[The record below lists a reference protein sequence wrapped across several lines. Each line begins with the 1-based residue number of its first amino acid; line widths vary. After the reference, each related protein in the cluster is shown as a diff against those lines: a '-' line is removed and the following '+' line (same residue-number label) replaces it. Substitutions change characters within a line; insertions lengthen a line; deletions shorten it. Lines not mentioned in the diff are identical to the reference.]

1 MTANKIPATLI
12 KAFKASQTAH
22 SVMRGSFKTNKLRKT
37 ASVAYEAAVQTYREE
52 LFAFTGVDDQNL
64 FNATVESL
72 YATTR

>member
-1 MTANKIPATLI
+1 
-12 KAFKASQTAH
+12 
-22 SVMRGSFKTNKLRKT
+22 MRGSFKTNKLRKT